1 MSIEWKC
8 SDTTTSADFR
18 HNMFITQHLTKTQA
32 YAGLGHAGW
41 CRLHVHRLTKMMY
54 KYFRQLDTYNCY
66 NSHNQLK
73 GSVYAAISSYSIC
86 LPLFLLKRLIK
97 VKWSTKR
104 SVLRGINRINR
115 TQESKSYHLQK
126 HTNKPI
132 VLYMVLIHFCRLF
145 LFCKMWS
152 SLRDE
157 KRFRSDMLGDTLFWS
172 QLKCPSSSHQWSS

>member
-1 MSIEWKC
+1 MLRHNNISRFQAQHVHY
-8 SDTTTSADFR
+8 TTSDKNPGVCR
-18 HNMFITQHLTKTQA
+18 
-32 YAGLGHAGW
+32 AGSCWLMQVA
-41 CRLHVHRLTKMMY
+41 CAQIDKNDVQV
-54 KYFRQLDTYNCY
+54 FRQLDTYYCY
-66 NSHNQLK
+66 NSHNQLE

-104 SVLRGINRINR
+104 SVLTGINRIKR
-115 TQESKSYHLQK
+115 TQESKLYHLQK

-132 VLYMVLIHFCRLF
+132 VLYIVLIHFWRLF